1 MGTICRNGAAN
12 KKDTFE
18 ATKVSLV
25 VLDQAAGGCERAAP
39 LKNLLSR
46 TFLGEKQYIQVLS
59 HQI

>member
-1 MGTICRNGAAN
+1 MGTICRSGATN

-18 ATKVSLV
+18 AMKVPLI
-25 VLDQAAGGCERAAP
+25 VLNRAAGSCERAAP

-46 TFLGEKQYIQVLS
+46 TFLKEKKYIRVLS